1 MANYR
6 AISTGVA
13 SALARWEV
21 FNGSTWVAASVLPQV
36 GDDVYANNFNVTLDI
51 NFFTSSYRTT
61 SISGVAA
68 GGSFILN
75 GGITAIGD
83 VYSRSYACI
92 SHSSSSNSFVVG
104 NSFGSSSA
112 TQNGC
117 VATGTGVL
125 IITGNVYGG
134 AGVAASIAAA
144 SNGVYS
150 SGSGSF
156 IVNGN
161 AYAGTGQDSTGA
173 ANNGAG
179 GIVNGR
185 AIGQDLFGRLRG
197 AINCTVREVQG
208 RNENCVITEKIIS
221 STGNAYYLTNCPIKT
236 GVAIIIE
243 ARDEA
248 GNVVQY
254 TSLSSQGQASPV
266 DVRLGTNYANGALTG
281 TCAVPPAGAVSLGVP
296 VDNTTG
302 SQPTSVVVAADIL
315 NEIAT
320 SSIPLAERLR
330 NVATTSIVNSA
341 VGSINVIP

>member
-13 SALARWEV
+13 SDLARWEV
-21 FNGSTWVAASVLPQV
+21 FSGSTWVPATVLPVV

-51 NFFTSSYRTT
+51 NFFASSYRTT
-61 SISGVAA
+61 SITGVAA

-83 VYSRSYACI
+83 VYSRSFACI

-104 NSFGSSSA
+104 NSFGSSNV

-125 IITGNVYGG
+125 TITGDVYGG
-134 AGVAASIAAA
+134 SASAASIAAA

-185 AIGQDLFGRLRG
+185 AIGLESFTRNRG
-197 AINCTVREVQG
+197 AINCTVREVLG
-208 RNENCVITEKIIS
+208 RNENCVITEKIIAS
-221 STGNAYYLTNCPIKT
+221 AGNAYYLTNCPIKT
-236 GVAIIIE
+236 GVSIIIE
-243 ARDEA
+243 ARNEA
-248 GNVVQY
+248 GTVVQY
-254 TSLSSQGQASPV
+254 TSLSSQGQASPA
-266 DVRLGTNYANGALTG
+266 DVRLGISYANGALTG

-296 VDNTTG
+296 VGATTG
-302 SQPTSVVVAADIL
+302 TGSVTSAEIRDLIL
-315 NEIAT
+315 P
-320 SSIPLAERLR
+320 SIL
-330 NVATTSIVNSA
+330 SA
-341 VGSINVIP
+341 ITAP